1 MDATD
6 LSPDRGKIIE
16 APDLICAIS
25 ELDVATAFIT
35 KGDEVSVA
43 AIVF

>member
-6 LSPDRGKIIE
+6 LSPGRGKIIE

-25 ELDVATAFIT
+25 NLDVVTAFLT